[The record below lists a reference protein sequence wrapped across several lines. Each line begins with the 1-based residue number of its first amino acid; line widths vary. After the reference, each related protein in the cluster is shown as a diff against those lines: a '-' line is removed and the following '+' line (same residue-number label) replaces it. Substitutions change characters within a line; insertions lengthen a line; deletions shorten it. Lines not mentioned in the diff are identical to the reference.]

1 MYIYTD
7 VVAQELRAE
16 DLEANYLAG
25 S

>member
-1 MYIYTD
+1 MYIYTA